1 MPRRHPV
8 PKFWLM
14 TDERLGDGLWDAVA
28 RLPRGSGVV
37 FRHYATPLV
46 ERRALFARL
55 ATLARRRGLVLLRA
69 GNARLARRE
78 DGVHNGPAACGL
90 STRSAHRRSDAVAA
104 CRAGADAVLIS
115 PVFPTRSHPGARAL
129 GPARAAAIGRRL
141 PIAIIALGGMDGDR
155 FRRLRG
161 LGFHGW
167 AAIDAWSGAGG
178 RVRSADAGTE
188 HSFRVQ
194 TRSATRG

>member
-8 PKFWLM
+8 PTLWLM
-14 TDERLGDGLWDAVA
+14 TDERLGDALWEAVA

-37 FRHYATPLV
+37 FRHYATPLA

-69 GNARLARRE
+69 GNARLAWRE
-78 DGVHNGPAACGL
+78 DGVHNGLAPHGL
-90 STRSAHRRSDAVAA
+90 STRSAHCRTDAVAA
-104 CRAGADAVLIS
+104 CRAGADAVLVS
-115 PVFPTRSHPGARAL
+115 PVFPTRSHPNARAL
-129 GPARAAAIGRRL
+129 GPARAAAIGRGL
-141 PIAIIALGGMDGDR
+141 PIAAIALGGMNGVR

-167 AAIDAWSGAGG
+167 AAIDAWSVAS
-178 RVRSADAGTE
+178 RA
-188 HSFRVQ
+188 Q
-194 TRSATRG
+194 TRPATRG